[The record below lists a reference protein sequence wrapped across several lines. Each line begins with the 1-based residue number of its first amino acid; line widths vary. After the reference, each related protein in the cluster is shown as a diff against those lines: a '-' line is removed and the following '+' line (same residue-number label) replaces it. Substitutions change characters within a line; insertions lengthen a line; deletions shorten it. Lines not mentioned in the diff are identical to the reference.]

1 MKATEHFQRLHMI
14 ERHAHKEAQDARIA
28 IEQMADTHSN
38 LAMVLDA
45 FIAEAE
51 AMSWSGDELAHAKF
65 VEHLQAAS
73 AELDKAY
80 APKEQ
85 QA

>member
-1 MKATEHFQRLHMI
+1 MTATDHFSRLSMI
-14 ERHAHKEAQDARIA
+14 ERHAHDKAREARIA

-51 AMSWSGDELAHAKF
+51 ALNWHDTSGAHAKF
-65 VEHLQAAS
+65 VEYLQAAS
-73 AELDKAY
+73 AELDNVY
-80 APKEQ
+80 AANES
-85 QA
+85 AE